1 MKKDHINDAVV
12 VLDYPDNWV
21 EFFEQDGH
29 PALRVL
35 PPSMLKLTTRSA
47 FLPLSTSG
55 AVARKLSIILCR

>member
-1 MKKDHINDAVV
+1 MKKDDIDETVV

-35 PPSMLKLTTRSA
+35 P
-47 FLPLSTSG
+47 
-55 AVARKLSIILCR
+55 RKPGRR